1 MLCWDGTYNVSG
13 CDNRDKA
20 DSRPGIS
27 VVSMTCPE
35 KAAHTLSCFSPACH
49 CIFGNMQLYK
59 PCALSCNW
67 TALVVG
73 VM

>member
-27 VVSMTCPE
+27 VVSMACPE
-35 KAAHTLSCFSPACH
+35 KAAHTLSCSFSGLPLHLWGHAAVQAM
-49 CIFGNMQLYK
+49 CIVL
-59 PCALSCNW
+59 
-67 TALVVG
+67 
-73 VM
+73 